1 MVKSGYKHFLG
12 TAVLASIFT
21 ICTVSGLEA
30 QNLYMNNYSGLMTFG
45 SVSFIQPS
53 NESALGISYSFHGN
67 KSIGISYGRLMENG
81 AHFTNLGIAG
91 NFLLKKQGQDD
102 VMNVELSPVFRR
114 VYHKLSEKYA
124 SMFSM
129 GIGFSRDFSATPGM
143 DLVPRVSFSYLASPS
158 VGVDNYLGVGLDMGV
173 GFDIN
178 SSFKFVVDPGF
189 NLNVDRGIVNG
200 SIMGGVIL
208 SGY

>member
-12 TAVLASIFT
+12 TAILASIFT
-21 ICTVSGLEA
+21 VCSVSGLQA
-30 QNLYMNNYSGLMTFG
+30 QNLFMNNYSGLMTFG
-45 SVSFIQPS
+45 NVSFIQHS
-53 NESALGISYSFHGN
+53 NESSLGISYSFQGN

-81 AHFTNLGIAG
+81 ANFTNLGIAG
-91 NFLLKKQGQDD
+91 NFLLKKQGRED
-102 VMNVELSPVFRR
+102 VLNVELSPVFRR
-114 VYHKLSEKYA
+114 VYNKSSERYA
-124 SMFSM
+124 SLFSM

-143 DLVPRVSFSYLASPS
+143 DLIPRASISYLASPS
-158 VGVDNYLGVGLDMGV
+158 VGMDNYLGVGLDMGV

-178 SSFKFVVDPGF
+178 SKFKFVVDPGF
-189 NLNVDRGIVNG
+189 NLNVDRRIVNG